1 MAKKSISSKIVAF
14 MEKNPTAKP
23 AAIAKAL
30 GVAVHNVYNVR
41 NKLRKTN
48 VSVEAEPEQ
57 KDTNWKVV
65 AFNTAEVPVTHD
77 PVNHPAHYKVG
88 GIETADFILAKQLDY
103 WLGNVVKYVSR
114 AQHKGNYLQDL
125 EKAQWYLSR
134 AIEMEKNK

>member
-48 VSVEAEPEQ
+48 VSVEAEPE
-57 KDTNWKVV
+57 WKKAVREMV
-65 AFNTAEVPVTHD
+65 AEVAPAPD
-77 PVNHPAHYKVG
+77 LVNHPAHYKVG